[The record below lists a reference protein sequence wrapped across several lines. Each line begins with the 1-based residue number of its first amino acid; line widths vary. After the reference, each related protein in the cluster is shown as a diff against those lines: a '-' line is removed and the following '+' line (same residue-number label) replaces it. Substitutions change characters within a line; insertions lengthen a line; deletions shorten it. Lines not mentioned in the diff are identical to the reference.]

1 MGMAVSLT
9 EEKKKSLLSF
19 LEEVIKGDP
28 LECAKWIYRV
38 SLYDGLPLKEFQN
51 KIYFDDLLTMFK
63 RVHLTALESL
73 QGLDVLKEMLE
84 VVRVHN
90 MKIDG

>member
-28 LECAKWIYRV
+28 LECAKWIYRI
-38 SLYDGLPLKEFQN
+38 SLKNGLPLQEQEN
-51 KIYFDDLLTMFK
+51 QLYFNDLFEMFK
-63 RVHLTALESL
+63 RVHKTAL
-73 QGLDVLKEMLE
+73 
-84 VVRVHN
+84 
-90 MKIDG
+90 